1 MLTNRHIAATRMKAK
16 ITQAAVQRWIKNLP
30 TKAVDVYCQNTGG
43 LIARVRPSGTVSY
56 FLKYETASGK
66 SRNYTIGRDGKD
78 GMDATAAREHAL
90 RLKQMI
96 RDGKDPHKEKIEAV
110 AAAQENANR
119 TLGRYFNERYLPRY
133 VSKRSTRG
141 AEEAQRMLRA
151 NFSHLFDEPMAD
163 IRPDDIEIWQ
173 ASMEKK
179 GRQSETIKRI
189 RGELESLYSHAMKEP
204 IADWKWID
212 RNPLADLIPIPPKP
226 IEELKPR
233 FLSEDESSRLLAVLR
248 ERDADKRVA
257 AESGNNWR
265 RSRRLALS
273 QPLPIHFVDHLEV
286 MIIMSL
292 KTGLRRNELFSLE
305 WRDVALDFTEI
316 SVRASTTKTLRS
328 RIIPL
333 SPFAMETLSKWK
345 GQSTRGKY
353 VFSNN
358 GEKFKDVKKSWI
370 NVLDRARIK
379 EFRWHDMRHD
389 FASQLVIRNVSI
401 QKVSKLLGHRSIK
414 TTQRYA
420 HLNNKSLVE
429 AVELLG

>member
-1 MLTNRHIAATRMKAK
+1 MKSK
-16 ITQAAVQRWIKNLP
+16 ITQAAVQRWIKNAP
-30 TKAVDVYCQNTGG
+30 IKAVDVYCQNIGG
-43 LIARVRPSGTVSY
+43 FVARVRPSGTVSY

-78 GMDATAAREHAL
+78 GMNATVAGKHAV
-90 RLKQMI
+90 RIKQLV
-96 RDGKDPHKEKIEAV
+96 RDGKDPHKEKLEEV
-110 AAAQENANR
+110 ATAQENATR

-133 VSKRSTRG
+133 VSKRSERG
-141 AEEAQRMLRA
+141 AEEAERMLRS
-151 NFSHLFDEPMAD
+151 NFSHLFDKPIAD
-163 IRPDDIEIWQ
+163 IRPDDIEVWQ
-173 ASMEKK
+173 AAMEKK
-179 GRQSETIKRI
+179 GRQSDTIKRI

-204 IADWKWID
+204 IANWKWIVK
-212 RNPLADLIPIPPKP
+212 NPLADLIPIPSKP

-233 FLSEDESSRLLAVLR
+233 FLGEDESSRLLGALR
-248 ERDADKRVA
+248 DRDADKRA
-257 AESGNNWR
+257 AAASGNSWR
-265 RSRRLALS
+265 KSRHLALKK
-273 QPLPIHFVDHLEV
+273 PPPIHFIDHLEV
-286 MIIMSL
+286 MVIISL

-305 WRDVALDFTEI
+305 WRDVAQDFTEI
-316 SVRASTTKTLRS
+316 SVRASITKTLRS

-333 SPFAMETLSKWK
+333 SPLAQETMSKWK
-345 GQSTRGKY
+345 EQSTDKSL
-353 VFSNN
+353 VFSNG
-358 GEKFKDVKKSWI
+358 GEKFKDVKRSWI
-370 NVLDRARIK
+370 GILDRANIK